1 MNRKRIWIAVGV
13 VAVVVVAGWWI
24 KSRGKTTAPKWR
36 TATVERGSIE
46 SLVSATGTIRP
57 VVQVQ
62 VGSQVSGTVLALYA
76 DYNKRVKKGD
86 VLLRLDPASFQARLA
101 QNEAAVARA
110 DAALRDAQ
118 RQLKRAQ
125 ELFPQS
131 YISQAELDGAMLA
144 VEQRQADL
152 KQARATLQAAQV
164 DLTNATIRAPIDGVV
179 ISRSV
184 DVGQTVAAS
193 LQSPQLFLLA
203 NDLTQ
208 MQVETRIDE
217 SDIGRIHPGLP
228 VSFTVDAFPDDQFEG
243 KVAQVRLEPIT
254 DQGVVTYTT
263 VIEANNRDLKL
274 RPGMTANVS
283 VLVDQRDDVLK
294 VPAVALRFRP
304 PADTKNRAARDATP
318 ATGGAAASPA
328 PGAAA
333 SSAGA
338 TTGDAGA
345 QAGGRGRWRAGGG
358 AGSDSAGA
366 RIRALVQ
373 SGKITRDQGRIMFQ
387 QLRSNGSGA
396 AGGAAAGAG
405 RTNLKPGT
413 IYVLRDGKPQP
424 VRVLTGITDGTTVEL
439 VSDQI
444 KPGDI
449 VVTGQELAAATGPAL
464 TPPPGMG
471 GPVFR
476 GPGGGRGGAGG
487 GKGR

>member
-1 MNRKRIWIAVGV
+1 LNRKYVWIAVAV

-24 KSRGKTTAPKWR
+24 KSRGKTAAPKWR

-57 VVQVQ
+57 VIQVQ
-62 VGSQVSGTVLALYA
+62 VGSQVSGTVLGLYA

-110 DAALRDAQ
+110 DAALKDGQ

-131 YISQAELDGAMLA
+131 YISQAELDGAVLA

-203 NDLTQ
+203 NDLTH

-228 VSFTVDAFPDDQFEG
+228 VSFTVDAFPDDQFQG

-263 VIEANNRDLKL
+263 VIEADNPDLKL

-283 VLVDQRDDVLK
+283 VLVEQRDDILK
-294 VPAVALRFRP
+294 VPAAALRFRL
-304 PADTKNRAARDATP
+304 PADTKNRAARA
-318 ATGGAAASPA
+318 AGGGAAASPA
-328 PGAAA
+328 PNAAA
-333 SSAGA
+333 SAAGA
-338 TTGDAGA
+338 TAGGAGA
-345 QAGGRGRWRAGGG
+345 QAGTRGRWRAGGG
-358 AGSDSAGA
+358 AGAGSDTAGA
-366 RIRALVQ
+366 RIRALIQ
-373 SGKITRDQGRIMFQ
+373 SGKITRDQGRAMFQ
-387 QLRSNGSGA
+387 QLRSNG
-396 AGGAAAGAG
+396 AGSGAAAGRAD
-405 RTNLKPGT
+405 LKPGT
-413 IYVLRDGKPQP
+413 IYLLRDGKPQP

-439 VSDQI
+439 VSDQV
-444 KPGDI
+444 KAGDV
-449 VVTGQELAAATGPAL
+449 VVTGQELAAASGPAL

-476 GPGGGRGGAGG
+476 GPGGARGGGGGGRG
-487 GKGR
+487 R